1 MLIDI
6 AKKSPLFSGKKKSQP
21 VATGPAWRILIVDD
35 EPDVHTVTKLALSR
49 FKLDGCALEFINA
62 YSGEEAKQILIKE
75 KDIAMAF
82 VDVVMES
89 DHAGLELVKW
99 IREEHKNTA
108 IRLILRTGQP
118 GQAPEEDVI
127 VNYDINDY
135 KAKAELD
142 SRKLVTSVYSAL
154 RSYRDIIEIEKARA
168 NQIKHRKGLERV
180 VKATSGLFELRTL
193 HNFADGLLTQV
204 ANLLNLDTETLLLSC
219 NAMDAMSDNVN
230 TDGLHILAGTG
241 QFSNHHEK
249 PVPEHIKHLLD
260 DALKQKRCLY
270 EEDCFVGYFP
280 AKSGWINLLYMDGI
294 SKIDDLDKKLIDI
307 FAINVGVA
315 FENLLLN
322 KELEDTQS
330 ELILRLGDVVESRS
344 KEAAYH
350 VKRIAEYC
358 YQLALLSGMQVH
370 EADLIKHASPMH
382 DIGKIATPDAVLL
395 KPGKLNAEE
404 WEIMRQHPEVGYQ
417 ILANSERPILKAA
430 STIAL
435 QHHEKY
441 DGSGYPSGLKGTD
454 IHVFARIVAI
464 ADVFDALSHARCY
477 KPAWPIDEVMK
488 VMKEGAGNHFDP
500 DLLKVFMENID
511 VFTKVKEEFSD
522 QNAELDIM
530 AT

>member
-6 AKKSPLFSGKKKSQP
+6 AKKSPLFSGKKKAPEANS
-21 VATGPAWRILIVDD
+21 GPAWKILIVDD

-49 FKLDGCALEFINA
+49 FKLDNRSLEFINA
-62 YSGEEAKQILIKE
+62 YSGEEAKQILLKE
-75 KDIAMAF
+75 QNIAMAF

-89 DHAGLELVKW
+89 DHAGLELVRW
-99 IREEHKNTA
+99 IREDNMNKA

-154 RSYRDIIEIEKARA
+154 RSYRDIMQIEEAKEAQTR
-168 NQIKHRKGLERV
+168 HRKGLERV
-180 VKATSGLFELRTL
+180 VNATSGLFELRTL

-204 ANLLNLDTETLLLSC
+204 ATLLNFDSETLLLSC
-219 NAMDAMSDNVN
+219 KSIDVMSEQINSN
-230 TDGLHILAGTG
+230 QLHILAGTG
-241 QFSNHHEK
+241 QYSSSHEK
-249 PVPEHIKHLLD
+249 VVPDYIKQKILQ
-260 DALKQKRCLY
+260 ALKDKSCIY
-270 EEDCFVGYFP
+270 EKDCFVGYFP
-280 AKSGWINLLYMDGI
+280 AKSGWINIMFMDGI
-294 SKIDDLDKKLIDI
+294 NSIDDLDKKLIDI

-344 KEAAYH
+344 KEAANH
-350 VKRIAEYC
+350 VKRMSAYC
-358 YQLALLSGMQVH
+358 YQLALIAGLERQ
-370 EADLIKHASPMH
+370 EAELIKHASPMH
-382 DIGKIATPDAVLL
+382 DIGKIATPDAILL
-395 KPGKLNAEE
+395 KPGKLDAEE
-404 WEIMRQHPEVGYQ
+404 WNIMRQHPEVGHQ
-417 ILANSERPILKAA
+417 ILAKSERPILRAA
-430 STIAL
+430 SIIAL

-441 DGSGYPSGLKGTD
+441 DGSGYPSGLKGED

-477 KPAWPIDEVMK
+477 KPAWPIEEVLK
-488 VMKEGAGNHFDP
+488 VMREGSGLHFDP
-500 DLLKVFMENID
+500 ILLELFIENIEVFNLLKEQLHD
-511 VFTKVKEEFSD
+511 
-522 QNAELDIM
+522 
-530 AT
+530 

>member
-6 AKKSPLFSGKKKSQP
+6 AKKSPLFSGKKKTQE
-21 VATGPAWRILIVDD
+21 VASGPAWRILVVDD

-49 FKLDGCALEFINA
+49 FKLDGRSLEFINA
-62 YSGEEAKQILIKE
+62 YSGEEAKQILSNE
-75 KDIAMAF
+75 NNVAMAF

-99 IREEHKNTA
+99 IREDLKNAA

-154 RSYRDIIEIEKARA
+154 RSYRDIIEVETARA
-168 NQIKHRKGLERV
+168 NQVKHRKGLERV
-180 VKATSGLFELRTL
+180 LQATSGLFELRTL

-204 ANLLNLDTETLLLSC
+204 ANLLNLDTQTLLLSC
-219 NAMDAMSDNVN
+219 NAMDAMSEDVN
-230 TDGLHILAGTG
+230 TDSMHILAGTG
-241 QFSNHHEK
+241 QFSSHHDK
-249 PVPEHIKHLLD
+249 PVPDRIKSLLEE
-260 DALKQKRCLY
+260 ALRKKRCLY

-294 SKIDDLDKKLIDI
+294 NKIDDMDKKLVDI

-350 VKRIAEYC
+350 VKRMAEYC
-358 YQLALLSGMQVH
+358 YKLALLSGMQVH

-404 WEIMRQHPEVGYQ
+404 WQIMRQHPEIGYQ

-441 DGSGYPSGLKGTD
+441 DGSGYPSGLKGTE

-477 KPAWPIDEVMK
+477 KPAWPIEEVMK

-500 DLLKVFMENID
+500 DLLKVFIDNID
-511 VFTKVKEEFSD
+511 VFTQVKEEFSD
-522 QNAELDIM
+522 QNAELDIT
-530 AT
+530 AS

>member
-6 AKKSPLFSGKKKSQP
+6 AKKSPLFSGKKKSP
-21 VATGPAWRILIVDD
+21 AVTSGPAWRILIVDD

-49 FKLDGCALEFINA
+49 FKLDGRALEFINA
-62 YSGEEAKQILIKE
+62 YSGEEAKQVLSKE
-75 KDIAMAF
+75 KNVAMAF

-99 IREEHKNTA
+99 IREDLKNNA

-154 RSYRDIIEIEKARA
+154 RSYRDIIEIENARA
-168 NQIKHRKGLERV
+168 NQVKHRKGLERV
-180 VKATSGLFELRTL
+180 LQATSGLFELRTL

-219 NAMDAMSDNVN
+219 NAMDAMSEDVN
-230 TDGLHILAGTG
+230 TDRMHILAGTG
-241 QFSNHHEK
+241 QFSSHHDK

-260 DALKQKRCLY
+260 EALKQKRCLY
-270 EEDCFVGYFP
+270 EDDCFVGYFP
-280 AKSGWINLLYMDGI
+280 AKSGWINMLYMDGI
-294 SKIDDLDKKLIDI
+294 SKIDDLDKKLVDI

-344 KEAAYH
+344 KEAANH
-350 VKRIAEYC
+350 VKRMAEYC
-358 YQLALLSGMQVH
+358 YKLALLAGLELH
-370 EADLIKHASPMH
+370 EAELIKHASPMH

-395 KPGKLNAEE
+395 KPGKLNDEE
-404 WEIMRQHPEVGYQ
+404 WEIMRQHPAVGHQ
-417 ILANSERPILKAA
+417 ILANSERPILNAA
-430 STIAL
+430 SVIAL

-441 DGSGYPSGLKGTD
+441 DGSGYPTGLKGED

-488 VMKEGAGNHFDP
+488 VMKESSGTHFDP
-500 DLLKVFMENID
+500 TLLALFID
-511 VFTKVKEEFSD
+511 HIDEFSKLKEEWAD
-522 QNAELDIM
+522 E
-530 AT
+530 